1 MKNIITTLVGDGI
14 ENPGNALTMMHA
26 AEMYGVVCSF
36 RDTKGL
42 HASGIIQAE
51 LDSQLPVI
59 TSSEIAGMHSR
70 IIAFDNLPNAKEVY
84 GFKPGKDF
92 AIVVGNERRGLSHK
106 FRSLST
112 DAVQI
117 PMISRQINCL
127 NVAAASAVALHYLCR
142 IKAGKMVKRRNPSS
156 RRPELLLIG
165 AENHI
170 ELGSAIRSAT
180 AFGWMRTFIEDRKQV
195 WFGCDRVTRSEG
207 RAAARRGRNRIRLIP
222 CSTDLNHRFHEVVVV
237 TKSRIGA
244 PLHRIHLD
252 RGTRQLVVIP
262 DESSVQLEDEAWK
275 RFGREVK
282 FAYVDTRVDDFPYHY
297 RILATLTMAEISRQ
311 VGRQLPGVRKPS
323 RPAPI
328 YDRALELISGQ
339 VGEDV
344 WLDDLLDY

>member
-42 HASGIIQAE
+42 QGSGIIQDE
-51 LDSQLPVI
+51 LNGKLPVVTI
-59 TSSEIAGMHSR
+59 RDIVKIHSR
-70 IIAFDNLPNAKEVY
+70 IVAFDNLPNAREVY

-92 AIVVGNERRGLSHK
+92 AIVVGNERRGISHK

-117 PMISRQINCL
+117 PMLSRQINCL

-142 IKAGKMVKRRNPSS
+142 VKAGKMIKRRNPNS

-165 AENHI
+165 GENHI

-180 AFGWMRTFIEDRKQV
+180 AFGWIRAFIEDRKQV

-207 RAAARRGRNRIRLIP
+207 RAAARRGRNLIRLIP
-222 CSTDLNHRFHEVVVV
+222 CSTDLNHRFPEVVVV
-237 TKSRIGA
+237 TRSRIGV

-252 RGTRQLVVIP
+252 RGPRQLVVIP
-262 DESSVQLEDEAWK
+262 DESSVQLEDEAWD
-275 RFGREVK
+275 RFGRKVK
-282 FAYVDTRVDDFPYHY
+282 FAYIDTTVDDFPYHY
-297 RILATLTMAEISRQ
+297 RLLATLTMAEISRQ
-311 VGRQLPGVRKPS
+311 VGRRLPGVRKPR
-323 RPAPI
+323 RPAPF
-328 YDRALELISGQ
+328 YDRALELISGE

-344 WLDDLLDY
+344 WLDDLLEY